1 MQLTGKAE
9 GVLQESLKRRGGGSP
24 AAVGRIPGMV
34 RGRVWEP
41 ACKPGS
47 VGDSHSSGTYVT
59 VRLERPT
66 REHARAAR
74 CSAGLHA
81 PLFGLAPGGVYP
93 AAAVAT
99 SAVRSYRTISPLP
112 PVRMTGSAVSFLWH
126 FPWTC
131 APQALPGTL
140 PYGARTFLPRR
151 ERRAR
156 LSGRLPAEKY
166 SAKRG
171 FRSRSIANPCRT
183 GTHHASLSVA
193 ATPSA
198 PCPKSSS
205 RPRR

>member
-1 MQLTGKAE
+1 MRQRGC
-9 GVLQESLKRRGGGSP
+9 RRSDP
-24 AAVGRIPGMV
+24 GRI
-34 RGRVWEP
+34 RGRVREP

-74 CSAGLHA
+74 CSSGLHA

-112 PVRMTGSAVSFLWH
+112 LVTKTGSAVSFLWH
-126 FPWTC
+126 FPWTR

-140 PYGARTFLPRR
+140 PYGARTFLPRH

-156 LSGRLPAEKY
+156 LSGRLPVKQY
-166 SAKRG
+166 NAKRG
-171 FRSRSIANPCRT
+171 FRSRSIANACRT
-183 GTHHASLSVA
+183 GTPYAWLSVE
-193 ATPSA
+193 TTSSA
-198 PCPKSSS
+198 P
-205 RPRR
+205 